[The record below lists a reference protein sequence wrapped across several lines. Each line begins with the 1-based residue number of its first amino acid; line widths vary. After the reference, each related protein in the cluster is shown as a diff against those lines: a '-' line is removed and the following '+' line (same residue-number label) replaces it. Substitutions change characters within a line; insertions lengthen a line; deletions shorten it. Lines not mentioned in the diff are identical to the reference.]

1 MPYRLSTSV
10 LVLSIVVSASLACRS
25 KGSDDLG
32 SRLYVSLWPTLRHRT
47 PEPIRVF
54 DADPSSGALSP
65 SSVQIDVGDEFL
77 IRAQIFRHPSERYL
91 VLGHVGTFRILAKDD
106 DGSLKLLPK
115 ERTVHSGAVHDGG
128 KILQHPEKSFLY
140 IFNPASYGNRA
151 GMFALR
157 VGDGETTPFFEMV
170 RTAEE
175 PGCDGMAAA
184 LSPDGKVL
192 YCSSDFGKS
201 ILVVDVN
208 DPAGPFARAA
218 TIPAANQVRE
228 LLVDPSGERLYVLTG
243 DSPPSSVRWDTTWIS
258 AYRRTA
264 LSGRLTAVTRGVT
277 TLNAWVS
284 EMAITPDGRYLY
296 ALDRVLGQVLGF
308 AVESEGSLRQIAGAR
323 AGTEPSVL
331 AIQPAG
337 RLVYVGN
344 EGSEDIIILTIG
356 PGGELVPVPGA
367 ALPIEGAPV
376 SVSFG
381 SSS

>member
-1 MPYRLSTSV
+1 MPFRRSLIV
-10 LVLSIVVSASLACRS
+10 LLLIASAVSACRS
-25 KGSDDLG
+25 SGPDGLG
-32 SRLYVSLWPTLRHRT
+32 SRLYVALWPTLAHRT
-47 PEPIRVF
+47 PEPVRVF
-54 DADPSSGALSP
+54 DADPATGALSP
-65 SSVQIDVGDEFL
+65 ASIQIDVGDEFL
-77 IRAQIFRHPSERYL
+77 IRAQIFPHPSDKYL
-91 VLGHVGTFRILAKDD
+91 VLGHVGTFRILARDD
-106 DGSLKLLPK
+106 DGNLKLLPK
-115 ERTVHSGAVHDGG
+115 EATVHSGAVHDGG
-128 KILQHPEKSFLY
+128 LILQHPERSFLY

-157 VGDGETTPFFEMV
+157 VGDGETTPFFEMM

-175 PGCDGMAAA
+175 PGCDGFAAA

-228 LLVDPSGERLYVLTG
+228 LLADPSGERLYVLSG

-277 TLNAWVS
+277 TMNAWVS

-296 ALDRVLGQVLGF
+296 ALDKVLGQVLGF
-308 AVESEGSLRQIAGAR
+308 AVQSEGSLLQIAGAR

-331 AIQPAG
+331 AIEPGG
-337 RLVYVGN
+337 RFVYVGN
-344 EGSEDIIILTIG
+344 GRSEDLSILTIG
-356 PGGELVPVPGA
+356 PAGELVPMPGSPLA
-367 ALPIEGAPV
+367 IEGHPV
-376 SVSFG
+376 RLSFG
-381 SSS
+381 PAT